1 MEESH
6 NGVFA
11 LRGGS
16 WNNDDTNLRCSA
28 RNYNNP
34 DNYLNN
40 NGFRVLRAFAPN
52 HARRCC
58 RYLPARS
65 GPGAGVLR
73 NIGLVSGM
81 T

>member
-6 NGVFA
+6 NGVCA

-28 RNYNNP
+28 RNHNNP
-34 DNYLNN
+34 DNYWNN
-40 NGFRVLRAFAPN
+40 NGFRALRVFAPN

-58 RYLPARS
+58 RFFPVKS
-65 GPGAGVLR
+65 GPGAGVSR
-73 NIGLVSGM
+73 NTGLVSGM